1 MERKRN
7 FNRELITSD
16 PNKNVFVPFNVDI
29 PAGHS
34 TFTVPVPTRFSDR
47 EFFFSNV
54 VLVPDFYS
62 QQAAGY
68 DLDVQEELDQLIL
81 YDLYLKVNFKTDPKL
96 HPASFTPENS
106 VTTTAQFAK
115 RANDF
120 FETNKPIGL
129 QHLGCFFDWI
139 DIRYEPISG
148 QSWDDYIKIM
158 AVTYYGE
165 PYNEAKHFNALP
177 VSARTVYGANNY
189 LYPTRLS
196 DVTLENL
203 RFRFNIAPNT
213 NALFSTNGQLQ
224 SMGFSNSQIGDKVDR
239 NRHVMEND
247 NKTHF
252 ETIEAEN
259 EAKVELTKD
268 HKMIMS
274 LQVNQKYFSSEVV
287 QVSLTKGESYK
298 NENYLTLIKTGLREL
313 ANQCN
318 IEANFSYDSLTKVF
332 SFTFPNNRSMDNFT
346 IVVPTELA
354 ERLGFGLIRDITEN
368 NKTGEKADDTI
379 DVKEMAEKAIALAM
393 DTSLV
398 IISDDNTSSNL
409 TAGIHEK
416 YMAALYATGTGTMEI
431 PEADFCQEPAKMKM
445 PSIYTGSTAT
455 IPATFRL
462 SRYLDG
468 NRLVNL
474 VWKTGAYI
482 YGTLRGV
489 QPQK

>member
-1 MERKRN
+1 MDKKRN
-7 FNRELITSD
+7 FTRDLITSHLKD
-16 PNKNVFVPFNVDI
+16 VFVPFHVDI

-34 TFTVPVPTRFSDR
+34 TFTVSIPTRFANR

-68 DLDVQEELDQLIL
+68 DLDIPEELNQLIL
-81 YDLYLKVNFKTDPKL
+81 YNLYLKVNFKTEPKL
-96 HPASFTPENS
+96 HPASFTPENN
-106 VTTTAQFAK
+106 VITTAQFAK
-115 RANDF
+115 KANDF
-120 FETNKPIGL
+120 FQTNKPIGL

-139 DIRYEPISG
+139 DTRFESTSG
-148 QSWDDYIKIM
+148 LSWDDYIKLM

-165 PYNEAKHFNALP
+165 PYNEAKHYNALP
-177 VSARTVYGANNY
+177 ISARTVYGANNY

-196 DVTLENL
+196 DATLENL

-247 NKTHF
+247 SKTQF

-259 EAKVELTKD
+259 EAKIELTKD
-268 HKMIMS
+268 NKMIMS
-274 LQVNQKYFSSEVV
+274 LQVNQKNFYSEQV

-298 NENYLTLIKTGLREL
+298 NANYLNLIKKGLKEL
-313 ANQCN
+313 ADQCN
-318 IEANFSYDSLTKVF
+318 IETNFSYDTITKIF
-332 SFTFPNNRSMDNFT
+332 SFTFPNNPSMDNFT

-354 ERLGFGLIRDITEN
+354 ERLGFGLITDIKEN
-368 NKTGEKADDTI
+368 NKTGEIADDTI
-379 DVKEMAEKAIALAM
+379 NVNEMADKAIALAM

-398 IISDDNTSSNL
+398 IISDDNSSSNL
-409 TAGIHEK
+409 TAGIYEK
-416 YMAALYATGTGTMEI
+416 FMAALYATGKGTMEI
-431 PEADFCQEPAKMKM
+431 PESDFYYEPAKMRV
-445 PSIYTGSTAT
+445 PSIYSGSTAT
-455 IPATFRL
+455 VPATFKL
-462 SRYLDG
+462 YRYLDR
-468 NRLVNL
+468 NQLVNL

-482 YGTLRGV
+482 YGILRGME
-489 QPQK
+489 PNK